1 MRAQEIDELFKIF
14 RTLGTPT
21 EATWPGVSELPD
33 YKDSFPK
40 WHPRP
45 MQEVRSL
52 KLFRCRIR
60 PPWAPGR
67 ACRSCRAASLASQQ
81 GR

>member
-1 MRAQEIDELFKIF
+1 MCAHHTNGMRAQEIDELFKIF

-45 MQEVRSL
+45 MQEARSL
-52 KLFRCRIR
+52 R
-60 PPWAPGR
+60 
-67 ACRSCRAASLASQQ
+67 Q
-81 GR
+81 